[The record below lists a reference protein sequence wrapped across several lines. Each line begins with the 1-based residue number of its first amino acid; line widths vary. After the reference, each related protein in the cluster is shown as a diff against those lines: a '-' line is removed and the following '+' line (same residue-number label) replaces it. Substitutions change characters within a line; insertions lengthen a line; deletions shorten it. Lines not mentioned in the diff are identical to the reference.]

1 LDYIFE
7 AYFINIKMQ
16 NKKAFWVELA
26 IVAVILLLG
35 AYVRLTHL
43 TCLPGGLYPDEAMNT
58 TDGLKAAE
66 AGQWPLFYE
75 NNNGREGLYI
85 SVLGYLLYW
94 FGNSLWM
101 VRFLPALIGTL
112 TLPAVYWIGRRAS
125 GKFGGI
131 MALGLI
137 AFSYWHLNF
146 SRVGFRALLM
156 VFMLSWAFAFLTEAF
171 WRLVNSQKKPCWL
184 FAVSGLFFGLSLH
197 TYIAMRIAP
206 AAVAVFFI
214 LMLIFYWNRWKEI
227 LKYAVITVVFTLLS
241 AAPILYDFIQTPF
254 HFTGRTGNVS
264 LLSTPNFLP
273 ILAKNIGL
281 TLASFLAYGDQ
292 NWRHNFPYL
301 PLVLPFWGIAALVGV
316 GWGIGVFFKEIAK
329 KIRGKGLKDK
339 KRTWEIVIWITLI
352 AWWGFLLLPSIM
364 TNEGLPH
371 ALRSIGAIPP
381 TFLLAGLIISKW
393 AKTAKSKT
401 IWASLMV
408 ISGIFSVYAYFFLW
422 GQNSNAYGAFDFRTS
437 GIGIYLR
444 DTMLQDPKTNYYFIT
459 NQDSFL
465 TDNGTPVMVE
475 PVRFF
480 TWQYRD
486 RLPMIL
492 PGDFDVNQLKP
503 PAKVF
508 MQLDNADIIN
518 QIQGKFPNAELRK
531 VKVGGQADNRLSDP
545 ILFSPANEECFLR
558 SPVPMNDYF
567 SFLEIK

>member
-1 LDYIFE
+1 
-7 AYFINIKMQ
+7 MQ
-16 NKKAFWVELA
+16 NKKVFWIELA
-26 IVAVILLLG
+26 IVAAILLLG
-35 AYVRLTHL
+35 AYVRFTGL
-43 TCLPGGLYPDEAMNT
+43 TCLPGGIYPDEAMNT
-58 TDGLKAAE
+58 TDGLRAAE

-85 SVLGYLLYW
+85 SVLGYLLLW
-94 FGNSLWM
+94 FGNSLWV

-112 TLPAVYWIGRRAS
+112 TLPAVWWIGRRVS

-131 MALGLI
+131 MALGLM

-146 SRVGFRALLM
+146 SRIGFRAILM
-156 VFMLSWAFAFLTEAF
+156 VFMLAWAFAFLTEAF
-171 WRLVNSQKKPCWL
+171 WRLVHSKKKPGWL
-184 FAVSGLFFGLSLH
+184 FAASGLFFGLSLH
-197 TYIAMRIAP
+197 TYIAVRIAP

-214 LMLIFYWNRWKEI
+214 LMLIFYWDRWKEI
-227 LKYAVITVVFTLLS
+227 LKYAVLTVVFTLLT
-241 AAPILYDFIQTPF
+241 AAPILFDFVRTPF

-273 ILAKNIGL
+273 ILLKNIGL

-301 PLVLPFWGIAALVGV
+301 PLVLPIWGVPVLFGV

-329 KIRGKGLKDK
+329 KVRGKGLKDK
-339 KRTWEIVIWITLI
+339 KRRWEMVVWVTLI

-381 TFLLAGLIISKW
+381 TFLLAGLIINKW
-393 AKTAKSKT
+393 AKTPKSRT
-401 IWASLMV
+401 IWAGLMV
-408 ISGIFSVYAYFFLW
+408 LSGIFSVYAYFFLW
-422 GQNSNAYGAFDFRTS
+422 GQNPNAYGAFDYRTS

-444 DTMLQDPKTNYYFIT
+444 DTLPQDPQTNYYYIT
-459 NQDSFL
+459 NQDNFP
-465 TDNGTPVMVE
+465 TDNGTPVVVE

-486 RLPMIL
+486 RLSMVMPD
-492 PGDFDVNQLKP
+492 DFGVNRIKL

-508 MQLDNADIIN
+508 LQLDNADIIN
-518 QIQGKFPNAELRK
+518 QIQSKYPTAVMK
-531 VKVGGQADNRLSDP
+531 KIKVGGEAFAGSG
-545 ILFSPANEECFLR
+545 ECFLH
-558 SPVPMNDYF
+558 SSVPMNDYF
-567 SFLEIK
+567 SFFEIK